1 MLLSQLGML
10 ETYGLRRVMSQGYE
24 KLVLDPKRYT
34 QIHGQDELSTAPYPR
49 VPQMFGKG
57 SKTILLVTRSFYPDC
72 AGGTERFAGN
82 LASALKSAGNQ
93 VFLLSYSARVHWAYS
108 KQYFG
113 ILYSEESIDGLS
125 VIRFRH
131 QKARGEGLKNIE
143 REDPALQA
151 FAQFIFSKVC
161 PDVVHFLHLSRVSA
175 MVGACLNQGIP
186 YFVTVTDFF
195 VLCHSST
202 RVDRT
207 GQICGGC
214 EGGKRCAKVCPTSS
228 VKNTSARYE
237 NALNLLKAAER
248 VIAPSGYTAGVLQR
262 EFPGLEVTVI
272 PQGIWTAPTK
282 RTQCGTLRRF
292 LFVGRLSEVKG
303 ICGLICA
310 FRNMPEDCTLQ
321 IYGDGPAGYRNKLR
335 RLAAKDERITFHS
348 AVSPEK
354 VDEVY
359 RRADCV
365 VVPSLVPETYNFVVR
380 EALQNSCLVV
390 ASAVGAMPEAVSEG
404 KNGFLV
410 PCGKEQAL
418 LEGLMKAY
426 RFSWENY
433 LETEPYSTEDEAA
446 SYSYLYKQIERK

>member
-1 MLLSQLGML
+1 MLLSRLGLL
-10 ETYGLRRVMSQGYE
+10 ETYGLRWVLSQGYE
-24 KLVLDPKRYT
+24 KLVLDPRRYA
-34 QIHGQDELSTAPYPR
+34 QIHGQDEPPIVSCPR
-49 VPQMFGKG
+49 VPQMFGAG

-131 QKARGEGLKNIE
+131 QKAKGEGLKNIE

-151 FAQFIFSKVC
+151 FAQFLFSKVC

-175 MVGACLNQGIP
+175 LTEACRSQRIP

-195 VLCHSST
+195 ALCHSST

-214 EGGKRCAKVCPTSS
+214 EAGKRCAEMCPTSS
-228 VKNTSARYE
+228 VKNPKARYE
-237 NALNLLKAAER
+237 NALSLLKAAER
-248 VIAPSGYTAGVLQR
+248 VIAPSSYTAGVLQR
-262 EFPGLEVTVI
+262 EFPGLEVAVI
-272 PQGIWTAPTK
+272 PHGIGFAPAQ
-282 RTQCGTLRRF
+282 RAQSGAVRRF
-292 LFVGRLSEVKG
+292 LFVGRLSEIKG
-303 ICGLICA
+303 ICGLIRA
-310 FRNMPEDCTLQ
+310 FRDMPEDCTLQ
-321 IYGDGPAGYRNKLR
+321 IYGNGPAGYRNRLR
-335 RLAAKDERITFHS
+335 RLAGKDERITFHG
-348 AVSPEK
+348 AVPPEK
-354 VDEVY
+354 INGVY

-380 EALQNSCLVV
+380 EALQSGCLVV
-390 ASAVGAMPEAVSEG
+390 ASAAGAMPEAVAEG

-410 PCGKEQAL
+410 PFGKEKEL

-426 RFSWENY
+426 RFSWKNY
-433 LETEPYSTEDEAA
+433 LKTEQYSTEDEAA
-446 SYSYLYKQIERK
+446 SYSYLYKQIEGK